1 MDIGFNSVV
10 DPDPD
15 EPEIICKLGSGSE
28 SVVSSGS
35 GFESGF
41 KLSSVSNY
49 QIKSCKNF
57 KDFKN

>member
-49 QIKSCKNF
+49 QKKALKI
-57 KDFKN
+57 